1 VTGKGTRRH
10 RTSLVHA
17 KPKKLDD
24 VRSDINVTPL
34 VDVCLV
40 LLIIFMVVLD
50 KLARGKDVPLPKT
63 LHHTEKRDNGDDLIV
78 SISRDGSRAQIWWDR
93 DQLADLPAF
102 KQRLEDELRRKP
114 RPMYVKADADL
125 TYGSVYPVLMAIHD
139 AGANMVQLATQEQK
153 EAQ

>member
-1 VTGKGTRRH
+1 MHRH
-10 RTSLVHA
+10 RTSLVHTS
-17 KPKKLDD
+17 KKKLDE

-63 LHHTEKRDNGDDLIV
+63 QHHIEKRDTGEDLIV
-78 SISRDGSRAQIWWDR
+78 SVTRDGGHYTIWWDR
-93 DQLADLPAF
+93 DALKDMPEF
-102 KQRLEDELRRKP
+102 KKRLDEELRRKA

-125 TYGSVYPVLMAIHD
+125 KYRDVYPVLIAIHD
-139 AGANMVQLATQEQK
+139 AGAQSVQLATQELK
-153 EAQ
+153 EAK

>member
-1 VTGKGTRRH
+1 MHRH
-10 RTSLVHA
+10 RTSLLHT
-17 KPKKLDD
+17 KKKGLPE

-63 LHHTEKRDNGDDLIV
+63 QHHVEKRDTGDDLIV
-78 SISRDGSRAQIWWDR
+78 SISKDGSRAQIWWDR
-93 DQLADLPAF
+93 DQLADLAAL
-102 KQRLEDELRRKP
+102 KQRLNDELRRKS

-125 TYGSVYPVLMAIHD
+125 TFGKVYPVLIAIHE
-139 AGANMVQLATQEQK
+139 AGANQVQLATQELK
-153 EAQ
+153 EAR

>member
-1 VTGKGTRRH
+1 MHRH
-10 RTSLVHA
+10 RTSLVHT
-17 KPKKLDD
+17 KKKGLPE

-63 LHHTEKRDNGDDLIV
+63 RYHTEKRDTGDDLIV
-78 SISRDGSRAQIWWDR
+78 SVSRDGSRAQIWWDR
-93 DQLADLPAF
+93 DQLSDVAAF
-102 KQRLEDELRRKP
+102 KQRLNDELKRKQ

-125 TYGSVYPVLMAIHD
+125 KYGDVYPVLMAIHE
-139 AGANMVQLATQEQK
+139 AGADKVQLATQEQK